1 MKACQKKEA
10 PTTSS
15 CERLICA
22 SRCLQ
27 DLYPIW
33 RDDPD
38 AIDKQAWKEL
48 HDATEELAK
57 EIHSED
63 NAVQEEDGE

>member
-1 MKACQKKEA
+1 MEHKTNH
-10 PTTSS
+10 PT
-15 CERLICA
+15 CERLIRA

-27 DLYPIW
+27 DLYPVW

-63 NAVQEEDGE
+63 NAVQEKDGE